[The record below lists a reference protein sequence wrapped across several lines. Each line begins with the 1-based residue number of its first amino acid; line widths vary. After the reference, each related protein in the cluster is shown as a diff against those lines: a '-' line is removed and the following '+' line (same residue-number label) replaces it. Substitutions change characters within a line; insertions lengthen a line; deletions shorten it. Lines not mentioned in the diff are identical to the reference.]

1 MKRITP
7 VRKLSAFLPLIFM
20 LASCKVM
27 LVPEYSAAL
36 EDQIATAAKA
46 TDKLYVDI
54 LDTPA
59 NDRAYHTFSERYNGI
74 EVEINSIQLKNEAR
88 PKNGDFLVIIKNLK
102 DAFAEAKKYHKEH
115 KTLSDGEAIA
125 YQATLSGYW
134 KPLYIA
140 EKALK

>member
-1 MKRITP
+1 MRRVIP
-7 VRKLSAFLPLIFM
+7 VRKLSSFLFLLFM

-27 LVPEYSAAL
+27 WVPRYSAEL
-36 EDQIATAAKA
+36 EDEIANTAKA
-46 TDKLYVDI
+46 TDRLYIDI

-59 NDRAYHTFSERYNGI
+59 SERKYTAFSDRYNEI
-74 EVEINSIQLKNEAR
+74 EAEINSIQLKNEGR
-88 PKNGDFLVIIKNLK
+88 PKNADFLVIIKNLK

-115 KTLSDGEAIA
+115 IALSDGEALE
-125 YQATLSGYW
+125 YQSTLSGYW